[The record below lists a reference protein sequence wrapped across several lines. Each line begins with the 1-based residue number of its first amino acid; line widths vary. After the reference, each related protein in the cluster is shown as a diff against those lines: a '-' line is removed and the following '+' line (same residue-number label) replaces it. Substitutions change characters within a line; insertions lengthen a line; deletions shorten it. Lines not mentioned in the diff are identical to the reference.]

1 LSPLLQLTG
10 NRLIDTAQLTNLG
23 QLNDPPWFGPD
34 AGQTIEAW
42 FSAPARMPCGLCL
55 GVATLAG
62 RMHLVF
68 RYRHPLLGPEAASR
82 FAERYLTELD
92 RLVPGVTA

>member
-1 LSPLLQLTG
+1 VRQCNVDEAPS
-10 NRLIDTAQLTNLG
+10 
-23 QLNDPPWFGPD
+23 FGPD

-42 FSAPARMPCGLCL
+42 FSAPARMPCGFCL
-55 GVATLAG
+55 GVPPWLGA
-62 RMHLVF
+62 MHLVF
-68 RYRHPLLGPEAASR
+68 RYRHPLLGPESASH